1 MPNTPPLRGWTA
13 VESPFHKGELIVQ
26 DRVGVRAR
34 VDGIARRAGIRDY
47 MPDQHRLFFAERPF
61 LLIGA
66 VDAAGQPWPTILVR
80 QPGFITTPDA
90 QTMNIAATPP
100 SHSPLHEQLRVG
112 TFLGTLGIQ
121 FTTGRRNRAN
131 GIITSLDDQSMVL
144 AVHQSYGNCRKYIQ
158 AREPSL
164 VDDAASGAVAALPDA
179 SRLSAEDQNL
189 LHHADTFFIATAYFN
204 SDDKLSQGADVSH
217 RGGRP
222 GFIRI
227 DDDRTLT
234 VPDFTGNF
242 LFNTIGNLMC
252 NPRVGLLFI
261 DFESADLLYV
271 AGEARIIWDGPD
283 VAAFAGAQRLLQ
295 FRLNTI
301 RRVSNA
307 LPIRWSPVRYSEN
320 LASTGIWQQAD
331 TYKEAGVE
339 NNEAAAEAAETNGV

>member
-61 LLIGA
+61 LLVGA

-80 QPGFITTPDA
+80 QPGFITTPNE
-90 QTMNIAATPP
+90 QTMHIAATPP
-100 SHSPLHEQLRVG
+100 PHSPLHGQLHVG

-131 GIITSLDDQSMVL
+131 GVITELSDQDMNL
-144 AVHQSYGNCRKYIQ
+144 AVHQSYGNCHKYIQ

-164 VDDAASGAVAALPDA
+164 VYEPGPAAALPEA
-179 SRLSAEDQNL
+179 SRLTSEDINL
-189 LHHADTFFIATAYFN
+189 LRHADTFFIATAYFN
-204 SDDKLSQGADVSH
+204 GHDKLSQGADVSH

-261 DFESADLLYV
+261 DFESTDLLYV

-283 VAAFAGAQRLLQ
+283 VAAFTGAQRLLQ

-320 LASTGIWQQAD
+320 LASTGIWKEAD
-331 TYKEAGVE
+331 ANKEAGME
-339 NNEAAAEAAETNGV
+339 NNEAATEGAEANGA